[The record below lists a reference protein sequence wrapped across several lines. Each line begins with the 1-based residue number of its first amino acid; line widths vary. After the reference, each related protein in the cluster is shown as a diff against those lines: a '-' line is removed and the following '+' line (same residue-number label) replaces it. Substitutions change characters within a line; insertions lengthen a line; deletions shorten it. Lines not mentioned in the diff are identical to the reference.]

1 MLTAPTQCPPLGTRD
16 RSLRI
21 VIASKRIRIA
31 LLVALAAALAATLV
45 LLPVD
50 RYLAG
55 FLTAVK
61 DIGPWGAAALALAYV
76 PASLL
81 FIPGSLLTLGAGF
94 AFGVVLGTI
103 AVSIGSVLGASA
115 AFWLGR
121 TVARGWVEERIAAR
135 PSFRAIDEAVG
146 RQGFRIVLLTR
157 LSPVFP
163 FVFLNYAYG
172 VTGVPFRE
180 YLLGSWIGMLPGTVL
195 YVYLGSAVKSLAQLL
210 AGDVR
215 GGSGQTVFFALGL
228 AATIAVTVLVTRT
241 ARRALHE
248 AAPAAHM
255 PS

>member
-1 MLTAPTQCPPLGTRD
+1 MTAST
-16 RSLRI
+16 
-21 VIASKRIRIA
+21 RIRIA
-31 LLVALAAALAATLV
+31 LLLALASALAAALV

-135 PSFRAIDEAVG
+135 
-146 RQGFRIVLLTR
+146 
-157 LSPVFP
+157 
-163 FVFLNYAYG
+163 
-172 VTGVPFRE
+172 
-180 YLLGSWIGMLPGTVL
+180 
-195 YVYLGSAVKSLAQLL
+195 
-210 AGDVR
+210 
-215 GGSGQTVFFALGL
+215 
-228 AATIAVTVLVTRT
+228 
-241 ARRALHE
+241 
-248 AAPAAHM
+248 
-255 PS
+255 